1 MSYSAKVRDELTRKP
16 PAARHCRIAELAALI
31 SCLGQVACY
40 RDSAGKTSY
49 NLMLAT
55 ENFYSANAA
64 DYLIRKISGTCAQCM
79 VRGSGRG
86 KLYVLDL
93 KDRETSKKLLMA
105 VKLIESNDN
114 IRENLVIDD
123 VVMVNTCCKKA
134 YVRGLFLAAGSVTD
148 PSKGYHLEI
157 NMGSKVK
164 ADQLIRL
171 LKSFDIKARSVM
183 RKGSEVVY
191 LKESESICDFLN
203 MIGAHVA
210 MMEFENIRILKD
222 MRNSINRQVNC
233 ETANIG
239 KTVSAASR
247 QVEDIMLIRDTIG
260 FGSLDEGLLKI
271 AVLRLE
277 NEDMPLKDLGLLLD
291 PPLGKSGVNHRLRRL
306 SAIADKIRDNSKEDV
321 RNGI

>member
-1 MSYSAKVRDELTRKP
+1 MSYSAKVREELTRKP
-16 PAARHCRIAELAALI
+16 PSARHCRIAELAALI
-31 SCLGQVACY
+31 SCLGQVAVY
-40 RDSAGKTSY
+40 TDPDGEISY

-55 ENFYSANAA
+55 ENLYAA
-64 DYLIRKISGTCAQCM
+64 KTADFLIRKISDHGAQCM
-79 VRGSGRG
+79 VRGAGRG
-86 KLYVLDL
+86 RLYLLDM
-93 KDRETSKKLLMA
+93 KDREISKKLLMA
-105 VKLIESNDN
+105 AKLIEDDGN

-123 VVMVNTCCKKA
+123 VVTVNSCCKRA

-157 NMGSKVK
+157 NTGSEEK
-164 ADQLIRL
+164 AKQLIRML
-171 LKSFDIKARSVM
+171 QSFDIKARTVV
-183 RKGSEVVY
+183 RKGSEIVY

-203 MIGAHVA
+203 LIGAHVA
-210 MMEFENIRILKD
+210 MMEFENVRILKD

-239 KTVSAASR
+239 KTVSAAAR

-260 FGSLDEGLLKI
+260 FGSLDEGLLQV
-271 AVLRLE
+271 AMLRLE

-306 SAIADKIRDNSKEDV
+306 SAIAEKIRDNSKEDV
-321 RNGI
+321 